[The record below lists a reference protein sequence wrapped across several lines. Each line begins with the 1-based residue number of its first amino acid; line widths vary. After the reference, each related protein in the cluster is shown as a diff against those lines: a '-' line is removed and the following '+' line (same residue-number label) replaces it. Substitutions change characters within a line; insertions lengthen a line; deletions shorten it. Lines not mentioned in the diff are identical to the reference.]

1 MAGYRRK
8 RVHRATLVLEGSLMV
23 ESLEWTMFKH
33 PARQEFWTLEV
44 RAGRGGAVLLQNL
57 TGE

>member
-1 MAGYRRK
+1 MPGYHRK
-8 RVHRATLVLEGSLMV
+8 RVHQASLVLEGSLMV

-44 RAGRGGAVLLQNL
+44 RARER
-57 TGE
+57 TWIFSYMRRM